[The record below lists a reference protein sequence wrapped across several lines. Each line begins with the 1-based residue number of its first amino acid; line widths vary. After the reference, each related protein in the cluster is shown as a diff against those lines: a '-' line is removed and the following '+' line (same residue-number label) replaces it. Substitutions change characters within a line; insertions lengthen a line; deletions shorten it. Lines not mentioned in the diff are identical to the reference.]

1 MANQTRRHAIEQQR
15 GLRELTVPMNR
26 SDPDSLHASAGL
38 DARFCETM
46 DAAPVMIWVSGVDK
60 RCLWFNRPWLNFT
73 GRDIHEE
80 LGDGWADG
88 VHPEDL
94 DRCLD
99 TYVRHFDARADFR
112 MEYRLRRHDQ
122 TYRWIDDTG
131 IARYARDGSFLG
143 YIGSCTDVNQH
154 KEMESEL
161 RSRLLEIDGLTRRA
175 RAAELQNSRRT
186 AELAHLNRFNLAGEL
201 TATIAHELNQPL
213 AAILTNSETAMALL
227 DSSPSNVEELS
238 QILSDIR
245 RDNQRASEVLSRVRS
260 FLKKAPFER
269 KNKDLSQ
276 IVRDTVGLL
285 SRLAASRDAGL
296 ASETTSGELL
306 INCDQTQLQQV
317 IINLILNAMDAM
329 SQMPAANRKITI
341 TTTRVENFADVIVSD
356 TGPGI
361 SADMVKMV
369 FEPFFSTKPEGMG
382 MGLSIVR
389 TIVEAHGGQI
399 WTEAKAGNGAV
410 FHIRLPLSGT

>member
-1 MANQTRRHAIEQQR
+1 
-15 GLRELTVPMNR
+15 
-26 SDPDSLHASAGL
+26 
-38 DARFCETM
+38 
-46 DAAPVMIWVSGVDK
+46 
-60 RCLWFNRPWLNFT
+60 
-73 GRDIHEE
+73 
-80 LGDGWADG
+80 
-88 VHPEDL
+88 
-94 DRCLD
+94 
-99 TYVRHFDARADFR
+99 
-112 MEYRLRRHDQ
+112 
-122 TYRWIDDTG
+122 
-131 IARYARDGSFLG
+131 
-143 YIGSCTDVNQH
+143 
-154 KEMESEL
+154 
-161 RSRLLEIDGLTRRA
+161 
-175 RAAELQNSRRT
+175 
-186 AELAHLNRFNLAGEL
+186 
-201 TATIAHELNQPL
+201 
-213 AAILTNSETAMALL
+213 LL

-260 FLKKAPFER
+260 FLEKAPFER

>member
-1 MANQTRRHAIEQQR
+1 MDAN
-15 GLRELTVPMNR
+15 
-26 SDPDSLHASAGL
+26 
-38 DARFCETM
+38 FCEAM
-46 DAAPVMIWVSGVDK
+46 DAAPVMIWVSGIDK

-80 LGDGWADG
+80 LGDGWSEG

-94 DRCLD
+94 NLCLE
-99 TYVRHFDARADFR
+99 TYVRHFDARKDFR

-154 KEMESEL
+154 KEMRSEL
-161 RSRLLEIDGLTRRA
+161 SSRLLEIDVLTRRA
-175 RAAELQNSRRT
+175 RAAELQNSKRT

-201 TATIAHELNQPL
+201 TATIAHELSQPL

-227 DSSPSNVEELS
+227 DSPASNVEELS

-245 RDNQRASEVLSRVRS
+245 RDNQRASDVLNRVRT
-260 FLKKAPFER
+260 FLKRAPFER
-269 KNKDLSQ
+269 KNKDLDQ

-285 SRLAASRDAGL
+285 SRLAASRETDL

-306 INCDQTQLQQV
+306 VNCDQTQLQQV

-329 SQMPAANRKITI
+329 SAVPAVNRKIAI

-361 SADMVKMV
+361 SADIVKLV

-399 WTEAKAGNGAV
+399 WTKGKAGMGAV
-410 FHIRLPLSGT
+410 FHIRLPLSGA